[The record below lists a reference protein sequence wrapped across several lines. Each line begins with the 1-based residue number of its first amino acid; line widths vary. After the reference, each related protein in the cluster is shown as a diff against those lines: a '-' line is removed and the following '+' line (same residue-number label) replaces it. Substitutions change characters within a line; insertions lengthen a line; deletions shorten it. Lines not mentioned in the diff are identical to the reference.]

1 VEKPQLSVPPPPEYS
16 AHHDALAEVCV
27 STAGIITSAATIT
40 LALKRIASLLIFD
53 WNNLIS
59 TRQAQYWPMVQLR
72 KPEQNQKSESTG
84 SYAGG
89 GWDVLMNVKVVVAIF
104 LIGAA
109 SVCAQAQDLSVPRV
123 STDDAQKVV
132 AIISGDKAKTKNY
145 CDILKLGEQMER
157 AYENR
162 DLKLAD
168 ELLQKIN
175 TMAKT
180 LGPEYAALVDG
191 LWQLD
196 PKNEKLG
203 AEIMVGLSALNML
216 CTR

>member
-1 VEKPQLSVPPPPEYS
+1 MSAFGQKQAYAMHQPMSALPPK
-16 AHHDALAEVCV
+16 ADMCGALVDVCF
-27 STAGIITSAATIT
+27 GP
-40 LALKRIASLLIFD
+40 KGASLLIFD

>member
-1 VEKPQLSVPPPPEYS
+1 
-16 AHHDALAEVCV
+16 
-27 STAGIITSAATIT
+27 
-40 LALKRIASLLIFD
+40 
-53 WNNLIS
+53 
-59 TRQAQYWPMVQLR
+59 
-72 KPEQNQKSESTG
+72 
-84 SYAGG
+84 
-89 GWDVLMNVKVVVAIF
+89 MNVKVVVAIF

-180 LGPEYAALVDG
+180 R
-191 LWQLD
+191 
-196 PKNEKLG
+196 
-203 AEIMVGLSALNML
+203 S
-216 CTR
+216 

>member
-1 VEKPQLSVPPPPEYS
+1 MQSPPTP
-16 AHHDALAEVCV
+16 
-27 STAGIITSAATIT
+27 
-40 LALKRIASLLIFD
+40 
-53 WNNLIS
+53 
-59 TRQAQYWPMVQLR
+59 TRRADHSDVLD
-72 KPEQNQKSESTG
+72 
-84 SYAGG
+84 GG
-89 GWDVLMNVKVVVAIF
+89 NSGYRCNVLMNVKVVVAIL
-104 LIGAA
+104 LIGVVT
-109 SVCAQAQDLSVPRV
+109 VCAQAQSPGVSRV
-123 STDDAQKVV
+123 SKDDAQKVV
-132 AIISGDKAKTKNY
+132 AIISGDKAKIKNY

-203 AEIMVGLSALNML
+203 
-216 CTR
+216 